1 MFHAPGRFFYWY
13 LTSLIYSHPTR
24 KECSL
29 YTKNISMVILL
40 CLGSTGYLI
49 YKESYVHKNIPLTL
63 QQVPQVASIQTP
75 STTTT
80 RVPTP
85 NLLHVSSP
93 TPLPAPPPT
102 RMTGSSST
110 PPLLL
115 SLARTPTTE
124 TGGETM
130 SAAESAQ
137 SPLRPPSP
145 PTPSP
150 RQPGEE
156 EEEQCSVCHEALSGP
171 QVQLDCCTHSLHLP
185 CFCALRVRVETEL
198 RCPTCRAI
206 ATVDQSDREHCRS
219 TATR

>member
-1 MFHAPGRFFYWY
+1 
-13 LTSLIYSHPTR
+13 
-24 KECSL
+24 
-29 YTKNISMVILL
+29 
-40 CLGSTGYLI
+40 
-49 YKESYVHKNIPLTL
+49 
-63 QQVPQVASIQTP
+63 
-75 STTTT
+75 
-80 RVPTP
+80 
-85 NLLHVSSP
+85 
-93 TPLPAPPPT
+93 
-102 RMTGSSST
+102 
-110 PPLLL
+110 
-115 SLARTPTTE
+115 
-124 TGGETM
+124 M

-206 ATVDQSDREHCRS
+206 ATVDQSDRRALQEHSDEVMSAALTTARQEAPEGEERTAQRARFVAGRAAARGSRVICSICNRVVEDRTYVRVVCSCYLHLRCALGFVENSDHGITGS
-219 TATR
+219 TRITCSPPPHTRGANTLLWVPS